1 MSEPAIDTWDCP
13 VCFLPRDEV
22 AGTVKPAC
30 RHEICLPCYCQLRDR
45 SNDPICV
52 LCRAAYW
59 KRPARLPQA
68 HNFYDE
74 PAGYAYEQP
83 AYEQPAY
90 EQPVYVPLTE
100 EQVAQ
105 MMIDQLVPFTTVSE
119 GHGLRTIRI
128 TSMRFPLRA
137 EQRRQARLAHRPK
150 LSTLSYRQMFK
161 LLSAPA
167 VFEGTA
173 TVVPPAAI
181 NYESARLR
189 QARIL
194 GLQHASEVE
203 RQVKADKLA
212 LRESTK
218 GAALGSIACDH
229 GARGTA
235 TKVFR
240 TVKPPMK
247 KFRIGDYHQ
256 PSVGPMGKCVG
267 HHLWLYDD
275 GTYIRKGVTL
285 PARPPVAS
293 NSV

>member
-1 MSEPAIDTWDCP
+1 MSEPALDDWECP
-13 VCFLPRDEV
+13 VCFLPRDSV
-22 AGTVKPAC
+22 AGTVRPSCK
-30 RHEICLPCYCQLRDR
+30 HEICLPCYCQLRDR
-45 SNDPICV
+45 SADPICV
-52 LCRAAYW
+52 LCRATYW
-59 KRPARLPQA
+59 RRPNAQPQA

-74 PAGYAYEQP
+74 PAGYAY
-83 AYEQPAY
+83 AYEA
-90 EQPVYVPLTE
+90 PVYEPYTE
-100 EQVAQ
+100 AQVAQ
-105 MMIDQLVPFTTVSE
+105 MRAAQLVPFREISP

-128 TSMRFPLRA
+128 ASLINPGRA
-137 EQRRQARLAHRPK
+137 EARRQARLVNRPK
-150 LSTLSYRQMFK
+150 LSSLSYREIFK

-167 VFEGTA
+167 VYDDSSA
-173 TVVPPAAI
+173 VVPPAAI

-194 GLQHASEVE
+194 GLQKKSEAE

-212 LRESTK
+212 ARTTTK
-218 GAALGSIACDH
+218 GAALGSLACDH
-229 GARGTA
+229 EARSNA

-240 TVKPPMK
+240 TIKPPTK

-285 PARPPVAS
+285 PPREALTI
-293 NSV
+293 SV